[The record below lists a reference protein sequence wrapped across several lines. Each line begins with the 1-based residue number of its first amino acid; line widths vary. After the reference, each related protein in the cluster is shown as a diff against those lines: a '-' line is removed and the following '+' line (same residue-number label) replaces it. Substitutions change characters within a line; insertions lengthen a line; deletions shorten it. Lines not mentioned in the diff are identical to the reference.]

1 LFLLFH
7 CFFFASQNLFSF
19 IIGNFHYLDVV
30 NKYAFEKLVV
40 EHKIDWLIHL
50 TSLLS
55 ASGEKNPELA
65 IEVNVGGILF

>member
-1 LFLLFH
+1 
-7 CFFFASQNLFSF
+7 
-19 IIGNFHYLDVV
+19 LDVV

-40 EHKIDWLIHL
+40 EHRIDWLVHL

-65 IEVNVGGILF
+65 IEVNVGGLFFLKFICLFYSLISSYIL